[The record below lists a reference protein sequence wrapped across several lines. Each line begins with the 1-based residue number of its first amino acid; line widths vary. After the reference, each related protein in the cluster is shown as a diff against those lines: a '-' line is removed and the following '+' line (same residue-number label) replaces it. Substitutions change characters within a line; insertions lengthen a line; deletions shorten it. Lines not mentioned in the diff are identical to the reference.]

1 MFICESIQHMDIF
14 IKILDVNDD
23 LVADKAIAGDPVAEK
38 AIAGAPAAGNAIDD
52 NWVTGYG
59 GSRSGRVAS
68 I

>member
-1 MFICESIQHMDIF
+1 MDIF

-23 LVADKAIAGDPVAEK
+23 LVADKAIAGDPVAGK